1 MSLYSQDDYAQSL
14 HSLLPNG
21 RAWPREKG
29 SVQYA
34 VLKALGRAFARSDS
48 SAQGLITGAFPS
60 TATMMLPEWEST
72 MGLPDDCSIG
82 EISSIGDRQRVVVA
96 KFISNGGL
104 NRAYYIGVAEALGYT
119 IKITQFRPA
128 MAGMSVCGDALNGDE
143 WPFTWLITAPET
155 TIKYTVAGQ
164 AYCGDPLRAWGNKQL
179 ECTLSKIA
187 PSHLNLLFGYVQ

>member
-1 MSLYSQDDYAQSL
+1 
-14 HSLLPNG
+14 
-21 RAWPREKG
+21 
-29 SVQYA
+29 
-34 VLKALGRAFARSDS
+34 
-48 SAQGLITGAFPS
+48 
-60 TATMMLPEWEST
+60 MMLPEWEST
-72 MGLPDDCSIG
+72 LGLPDDCSIG

-164 AYCGDPLRAWGNKQL
+164 AYCGDSLRAWGNKQL

-187 PSHLNLLFGYVQ
+187 PSHLNLLFGYAQ